1 MAGINTPDSVGFEF
15 TYFKLSWII
24 ISVLGVVSNVLL
36 LAVFIKDPLKCFRNS
51 GTYLVMN
58 LAVSDCLTCLFFPS
72 LNVVKMTPYPPIF
85 QFLTSFFA
93 SVSFLSVLSVSI
105 DRFLIVA
112 YPMKYRVLINGKTMV
127 LWIAAILMVSS
138 VIPLILFSD
147 IRETSIYQAHFTFC
161 TIVVIA
167 SSLMY
172 SSTYY
177 KLKKQS
183 RDIAAVNST
192 KSRAQEKRILKEK
205 RFLKTI
211 VIIAFIAFVC
221 AVPSLILNFIQ
232 HSEDMDNFTMKLAT
246 SSSSILLRTNFAV
259 NPFVYIL
266 RLPSYREAFYLI
278 YCKRRA
284 AE

>member
-1 MAGINTPDSVGFEF
+1 MAGINTTDSVGYEF
-15 TYFKLSWII
+15 IYFRLPWII

-36 LAVFIKDPLKCFRNS
+36 LVAFIKDPLKCFRNS

-58 LAVSDCLTCLFFPS
+58 LAVSDCLTSLFFPS
-72 LNVVKMTPYPPIF
+72 IYVAKMTPYPPIF

-105 DRFLIVA
+105 DRFLMVA
-112 YPMKYRVLINGKTMV
+112 YPMKYRVLINGKAMV

-138 VIPLILFSD
+138 VIPLILFSV
-147 IRETSIYQAHFTFC
+147 IEEASIYQAHFTFC
-161 TIVVIA
+161 IIVVIA
-167 SSLMY
+167 SSVMH

-177 KLKKQS
+177 KLKNQS

-211 VIIAFIAFVC
+211 IIIAFIAFVC
-221 AVPSLILNFIQ
+221 AVPSMILNVIQ
-232 HSEDMDNFTMKLAT
+232 HSKDMDNFAMELAT
-246 SSSSILLRTNFAV
+246 SLCSILLLANFAV

-266 RLPSYREAFYLI
+266 RLPSYRETFYLI

-284 AE
+284 AR

>member
-1 MAGINTPDSVGFEF
+1 MAGINTTDGVGYEF
-15 TYFKLSWII
+15 TYFRLPWII

-58 LAVSDCLTCLFFPS
+58 LAVSDCLTCLFFPF
-72 LNVVKMTPYPPIF
+72 LKVAKMTPYPRIF

-112 YPMKYRVLINGKTMV
+112 YPMKYRVLINGKAMV
-127 LWIAAILMVSS
+127 LWIEAILMVSS
-138 VIPLILFSD
+138 VIPLTLFSD
-147 IRETSIYQAHFTFC
+147 IRETSIYQVHFTFC
-161 TIVVIA
+161 IIVVIA
-167 SSLMY
+167 SSVMY
-172 SSTYY
+172 SSTYC

-192 KSRAQEKRILKEK
+192 ESRAQEKRILKEK

-211 VIIAFIAFVC
+211 IIIAFIAFVC
-221 AVPSLILNFIQ
+221 AVPSMIINVIQ
-232 HSEDMDNFTMKLAT
+232 HSKDMDNFAT
-246 SSSSILLRTNFAV
+246 SLSSILLLTNFAV

-284 AE
+284 AG